1 MKKVHKHIKGKLSEH
16 NLWTHFP
23 KDPNCPICARCK
35 KNRAQ
40 CRQKVHAAP
49 DDLPVPKKF
58 ADAITCD
65 HKVLNQ
71 EDASRDSDRLALV
84 VQDRFTQWLQGY
96 PSKTKTADECEM
108 YLKEFV
114 GPQLE
119 PQHVY
124 SDNAGELVKAL
135 ETLKW
140 RHDTSTPHRSETNG
154 VAERAVRKVKEGTAC
169 TLVQS
174 GFDEAW
180 WGEAMRCF
188 CFLKNIIDQ
197 TSDETA
203 YKRRFGV
210 DFAGPLIPFGAHVEY
225 LPKSQTDKARVH
237 EFGSKMLQGIF
248 VGYHQGSG
256 GSWSKDV
263 LVAD

>member
-1 MKKVHKHIKGKLSEH
+1 MKKVHKFIKGKCTEH

-23 KDPNCPICARCK
+23 KDPNCPICSQCK
-35 KNRAQ
+35 RNRAQ

-65 HKVLNQ
+65 HKILN
-71 EDASRDSDRLALV
+71 ENDASRSSDRLAMV
-84 VQDRFTQWLQGY
+84 VLDRFTQWLQGY
-96 PSKTKTADECEM
+96 PSKTKTADECQI

-114 GPQLE
+114 GPQCE

-124 SDNAGELVKAL
+124 SDNSKELIEAL
-135 ETLKW
+135 KDLKW
-140 RHDTSTPHRSETNG
+140 RHDTSTPHRSESNG

-180 WGEAMRCF
+180 WGEAMKCF
-188 CFLKNIIDQ
+188 CFLKNVVDQ
-197 TSDETA
+197 TGEETA
-203 YKRRFGV
+203 FKRRFGY

-225 LPKSQTDKARVH
+225 LPITEEDKARCH
-237 EFGSKMLQGIF
+237 QFGSKMLKGI
-248 VGYHQGSG
+248 VP
-256 GSWSKDV
+256 WV
-263 LVAD
+263 